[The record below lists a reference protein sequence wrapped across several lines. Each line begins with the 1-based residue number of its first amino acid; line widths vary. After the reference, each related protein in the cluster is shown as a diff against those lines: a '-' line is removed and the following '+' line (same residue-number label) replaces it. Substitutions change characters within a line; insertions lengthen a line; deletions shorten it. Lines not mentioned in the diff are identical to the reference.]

1 MGERVRESAAGV
13 YVCERERARAS
24 EREREREMEG
34 ERERE
39 KERKCVDV
47 WWCLVFGIR
56 TITGLHLHLGKKSAF
71 LIVDTPLC

>member
-1 MGERVRESAAGV
+1 MC
-13 YVCERERARAS
+13 VCERERERARERAS
-24 EREREREMEG
+24 ESESERWREAGG
-34 ERERE
+34 ERERM
-39 KERKCVDV
+39 CVDV